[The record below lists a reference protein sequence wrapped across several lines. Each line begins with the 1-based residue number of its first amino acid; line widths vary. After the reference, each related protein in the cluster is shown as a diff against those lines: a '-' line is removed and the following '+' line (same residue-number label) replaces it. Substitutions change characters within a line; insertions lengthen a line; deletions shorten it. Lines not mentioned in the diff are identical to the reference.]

1 VATGTLLELYLL
13 RLRIYIIPFV
23 VVSIISL
30 GLVAGLNVALRQVVE
45 SAVSSEASLKAQEW
59 AQYFNR
65 NIPFIDRLIETEK
78 SSPGQADIID
88 RSVLLGDVFRF
99 RLFHPDGT
107 LAMAS
112 NSGQFGSGKD
122 IFAHKINQHA
132 LEVFNS
138 GTIYIEAIEGSAE
151 ENLPHYYAKAYVQA
165 LGPEGRPVGVIEVF
179 VDQTVTARLLRNNFS
194 DWIFLIPLICAL
206 VYLVPVYIWIFRAE
220 SMRFSELT
228 EGDAAAIDVVTG
240 LFIRHAFIHK
250 LKRVFENRESHG
262 GNVGVVLIQ
271 VSNIKAIIEESGQV
285 GCDHFLRHVA
295 NNIRFIVR
303 ESDPVGRLT
312 GTEFAIALP
321 GVDKRGLDSL
331 VGRIFVSVCQSLTYR
346 NHIITG
352 EINIG
357 KHLSSGEER
366 PLVALGLAKSAIEG
380 NSEERTHKD
389 DVADALEH
397 QDKNADAA

>member
-1 VATGTLLELYLL
+1 M

-30 GLVAGLNVALRQVVE
+30 GLVAGLNVALRQVIE
-45 SAVSSEASLKAQEW
+45 IAVSSEASIKAQEW

-65 NIPFIDRLIETEK
+65 NIPYIDRLIETEK
-78 SSPGQADIID
+78 PSPGQADIID
-88 RSVLLGDVFRF
+88 RSVLLGDVFQF

-107 LAMAS
+107 IAMAS
-112 NSGQFGSGKD
+112 GSGKFGSAKSTGID
-122 IFAHKINQHA
+122 KINEHA
-132 LEVFNS
+132 LEVFNT
-138 GTIYIEAIEGSAE
+138 GTIFIEAIEGSAE
-151 ENLPHYYAKAYVQA
+151 ENLPDYYAKAFVQA

-179 VDQTVTARLLRNNFS
+179 VDQTVTARLLRNNFN
-194 DWIFLIPLICAL
+194 DWVFLIPLICAL
-206 VYLVPVYIWIFRAE
+206 VYLLPVYFWVFRAE
-220 SMRFSELT
+220 RFRFTELI
-228 EGDAAAIDVVTG
+228 EGDSAAIDVVTG

-262 GNVGVVLIQ
+262 GNVGVVLIR

-295 NNIRFIVR
+295 NNIKFIVR

-346 NHIITG
+346 NHIISG
-352 EINIG
+352 DISIG

-366 PLVALGLAKSAIEG
+366 PLVALGLAKSAIAG
-380 NSEERTHKD
+380 DSEEETHED

-397 QDKNADAA
+397 QEKNADAA